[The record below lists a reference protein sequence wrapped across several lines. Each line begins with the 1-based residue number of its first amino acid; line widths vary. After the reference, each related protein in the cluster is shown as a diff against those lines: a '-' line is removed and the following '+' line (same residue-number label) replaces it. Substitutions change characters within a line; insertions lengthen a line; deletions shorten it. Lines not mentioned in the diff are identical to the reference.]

1 MLQLKI
7 TMLSNL
13 HETRLQRL
21 RDRIRLKVNRE
32 KNRFEEQSLNAG
44 PLGVSVARDNPPVD
58 HGRSR

>member
-13 HETRLQRL
+13 NETRLQRL

-44 PLGVSVARDNPPVD
+44 P
-58 HGRSR
+58 H